1 MGGRLFSRGRERS
14 RFLVWMKSCSIDF
27 SLKWEWLE
35 LTENV
40 IYLRRICIAHYQWN
54 VPSSVT
60 TKMNVTG
67 LYF

>member
-14 RFLVWMKSCSIDF
+14 RVLVWMKSCSIDCT
-27 SLKWEWLE
+27 LKWEWME

-40 IYLRRICIAHYQWN
+40 IYLRKICIAHYQRN
-54 VPSSVT
+54 VSSSVT
-60 TKMNVTG
+60 TKMNVTE